1 MKLFKKK
8 EPPRQLTRTEA
19 LACIPHQSPEVA
31 WRILESGELL
41 LEYPLRIRPFFIS
54 LAARF
59 FKGQVENPTRKIQLD
74 TLGSLVWSMVDG
86 RKNVA
91 LIIRE
96 FSRISDLSAQ
106 EAEISVTTFLR
117 ELGRRGLILMQ

>member
-8 EPPRQLTRTEA
+8 EPPKQLTRTEA
-19 LACIPHQSPEVA
+19 LTCVPQKSPAVV
-31 WRILESGELL
+31 WRILDSGELL
-41 LEYPLRIRPFFIS
+41 LECPLRIQPFFIT
-54 LAARF
+54 LAKRLS
-59 FKGQVENPTRKIQLD
+59 KGADENPTRKIQLD
-74 TLGSLVWSMVDG
+74 TLGRLVWTMVDG

-91 LIIRE
+91 LIIQE
-96 FSRISDLSAQ
+96 FSTASGLSVQ